1 MRRAFNSMGLGTTV
15 TASQVSTDAQA
26 AALTASLANM
36 NPGGNGYSAIPG
48 PTMTPGV
55 INSGGFSVLVGNG
68 YDVINDG
75 APPTQAQLSQA
86 GVTITPSSITGTNSI
101 GSANLNY
108 AQTIALLN
116 LMQPIA
122 SSSGAAS
129 ACSFA
134 LFGETSCITIG
145 SKTIGTSTALV
156 LGGVALALLLMFGGK
171 K

>member
-1 MRRAFNSMGLGTTV
+1 MGLGTTV

-55 INSGGFSVLVGNG
+55 INSGGFSVLVGAGAGYG

-75 APPTQAQLSQA
+75 VPPTQAQLSQV
-86 GVTITPSSITGTNSI
+86 GVTGTH
-101 GSANLNY
+101 LNY

-116 LMQPIA
+116 LMQSV
-122 SSSGAAS
+122 SSSAA
-129 ACSFA
+129 ATCSFA
-134 LFGETSCITIG
+134 LFGEASCITIG
-145 SKTIGTSTALV
+145 SKTIGTTTALV
-156 LGGVALALLLMFGGK
+156 LGGVALALLLLMGGK